1 MNTPRTAR
9 EALIA
14 EMLGEMEELLVRVEK
29 LPAVL
34 EDAEKKVA
42 NTVAALEGA
51 GDKYRQALTAFNEE
65 AKVELT
71 SYLERK
77 AAEIASK
84 TAEEQRAALQ
94 DEARRAFRS
103 EVSDKASVLGSM
115 LEKAAREVRQST
127 GSRLAEYAITA
138 FIASATTAGL
148 IYMIVTTC

>member
-1 MNTPRTAR
+1 MNVPRTAR

-29 LPAVL
+29 LPALL
-34 EDAEKKVA
+34 EDAEKKIA
-42 NTVAALEGA
+42 QTVTALEGA

-77 AAEIASK
+77 AAEIVSK

-115 LEKAAREVRQST
+115 LEKVGREVRQST
-127 GSRLAEYAITA
+127 GSRLAEHTITA
-138 FIASATTAGL
+138 FIASGTTAGL

>member
-1 MNTPRTAR
+1 MNAPRTAR

-34 EDAEKKVA
+34 EDTEKKVA

-71 SYLERK
+71 SFLERK

-84 TAEEQRAALQ
+84 TAEEQRAVLQ
-94 DEARRAFRS
+94 DEARRA
-103 EVSDKASVLGSM
+103 VSDKVSVLGPM

-127 GSRLAEYAITA
+127 GSRLAEHAITA
-138 FIASATTAGL
+138 FIASGTTAGL
-148 IYMIVTTC
+148 IYMIATTC